1 MLNHPLQENLIPAA
15 TLRNLSDRVY
25 EKRKAAAL
33 EIENLVKERMESPL
47 GGRQDIERILTVLG
61 NDYALS
67 SQANLRKGGLIGMAA
82 AALGLGADAWRW
94 LTLLLPPILNCFMD
108 QDSRVRYYAC
118 EALYNVAKV
127 TKTRILNHFNQVFR
141 GLCQLC
147 ADADQ
152 GVKNGS
158 QLLDQ
163 LLKDIIAESTSWNI
177 SEFIPVLKEHL
188 EHTGSYVRHFL
199 LGWIATLQSIPH
211 FEIHKYLS
219 EILYGVIIMLDDD
232 NKEIRQ
238 QADSVL
244 SHLLRTLQ
252 SSEDINY
259 NHIMPVL
266 VRCATLSPPKEYG
279 MKANESSAS
288 LDQYSKN
295 EDLVNRVALMWI
307 VQLMEKGKKR
317 ILPFTG
323 ELVRMLLM
331 AEESSDKVRELSS
344 EIDDAL
350 RQLLEEEQRRIESP
364 KATSGPTVEVGG
376 GFDIVEVASAVIAY
390 LKAPLVGSRLK
401 ALSWFDLLVDMME
414 TCRADLRTNLLAALI
429 HALHDEESEV
439 VSKSLRILRKLSNKG
454 WGDVLPMIVNAMI
467 QFFQSDPAILQE
479 RSGKILRE
487 LSVILDSESV
497 YLEFAKALD
506 GKEDDLGSRI
516 IVEKLTIILLSVP
529 ELSPFRNKLIGSKPK
544 LLSQQNLSIENEQG
558 RALASRAEG
567 ELDLFASLLPTWMH
581 VPACA
586 LALSLLAGKYEQS
599 YELVVEMGDRMRD
612 LPGEETISILI
623 QLDQL
628 VQLIESPVFAPMR
641 MQLLEPAE
649 HPYLIKTMFGILML
663 LPQSEAFDILRKR
676 LKSVPALAMLA
687 LYRPK

>member
-47 GGRQDIERILTVLG
+47 GGRQDIENILTILG

-82 AALGLGADAWRW
+82 AALGLGGNAWRW
-94 LTLLLPPILNCFMD
+94 LNLLLPPILNCFMD

-127 TKTRILNHFNQVFR
+127 TKTRILNHFNQVFQ

-147 ADADQ
+147 ADTDQ

-163 LLKDIIAESTSWNI
+163 LLKDIIAESTTWNI

-211 FEIHKYLS
+211 FEIHKYLA

-232 NKEIRQ
+232 NREIRQ

-259 NHIMPVL
+259 NQIMPVL
-266 VRCATLSPPKEYG
+266 VRCATLSPPKESG
-279 MKANESSAS
+279 LRANESNTS
-288 LDQYSKN
+288 LELYSRN

-323 ELVRMLLM
+323 ELVRMLLT
-331 AEESSDKVRELSS
+331 AEESSVKVRELSR
-344 EIDDAL
+344 EIDDSL
-350 RQLLEEEQRRIESP
+350 RQLLEEEQKRIESP

-390 LKAPLVGSRLK
+390 LEAPLVGSRLK
-401 ALSWFDLLVDMME
+401 ALNWFDLLVDMME

-429 HALHDEESEV
+429 HALHDQESEV

-454 WGDVLPMIVNAMI
+454 WGDVLPMIVSSMI
-467 QFFQSDPAILQE
+467 QFLQSDAAILQE
-479 RSGKILRE
+479 RSGKMLRE
-487 LSVILDSESV
+487 LAVILDSESV
-497 YLEFAKALD
+497 YLEFANSLK
-506 GKEDDLGSRI
+506 GKENDMGSKTM
-516 IVEKLTIILLSVP
+516 VEKLTIILLSVP
-529 ELSPFRNKLIGSKPK
+529 ELSSLRNKLIGRKSKGP
-544 LLSQQNLSIENEQG
+544 SLSIEDAASPTLVAKEAEQG
-558 RALASRAEG
+558 EV
-567 ELDLFASLLPTWMH
+567 DLFASLLPTWMH

-599 YELVVEMGDRMRD
+599 YELVVDMGDRMRD

-641 MQLLEPAE
+641 MELLEPAK

-687 LYRPK
+687 LQRQ